1 MALNAKRL
9 KGSSIV
15 EVVMAIAIIGA
26 VIGVGSIVFVN
37 INQSANTLQ
46 DINEEGQTLTGFINH
61 RILLEDQSWYPNEIV
76 RTDLIDQEFSI
87 DGNRWI
93 ESRLIDDKKRVLW
106 KFEVPQIEQHED

>member
-1 MALNAKRL
+1 
-9 KGSSIV
+9 
-15 EVVMAIAIIGA
+15 MAIAIIGA

-87 DGNRWI
+87 DGNRW
-93 ESRLIDDKKRVLW
+93 E
-106 KFEVPQIEQHED
+106 FCEP

>member
-76 RTDLIDQEFSI
+76 RTDLIDHLQ
-87 DGNRWI
+87 N
-93 ESRLIDDKKRVLW
+93 LL
-106 KFEVPQIEQHED
+106 